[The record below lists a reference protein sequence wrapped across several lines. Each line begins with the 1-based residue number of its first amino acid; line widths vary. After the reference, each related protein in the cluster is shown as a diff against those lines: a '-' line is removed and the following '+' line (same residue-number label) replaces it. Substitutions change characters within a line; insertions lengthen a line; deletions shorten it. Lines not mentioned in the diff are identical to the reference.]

1 MKKEILLQMDTAW
14 RLFQYHCDG
23 LGEEEAAWCK
33 TYSGLQVRRADGKWT
48 ADWPETESYS
58 IGPPSIAWILWHM
71 MFWWTAVL
79 SASRDNKMTGR
90 ENVVWPGSA
99 RAAIQEIERCH
110 EEWASFIDSMDE
122 ADLRS
127 DERCRWPFKE
137 QSLCSLALWLNVEL
151 MKNAAEIGAA
161 RFLYAVISE

>member
-1 MKKEILLQMDTAW
+1 MKKEILFQMDTAW
-14 RLFQYHCDG
+14 RLFQYHCNG

-48 ADWPETESYS
+48 
-58 IGPPSIAWILWHM
+58 
-71 MFWWTAVL
+71 
-79 SASRDNKMTGR
+79 
-90 ENVVWPGSA
+90 
-99 RAAIQEIERCH
+99 
-110 EEWASFIDSMDE
+110 SFIDSMDE

-127 DERCRWPFKE
+127 DERCRWPFKG

>member
-1 MKKEILLQMDTAW
+1 MKKEILFQMDTAW

-23 LGEEEAAWCK
+23 LGEEEAAWSK

-99 RAAIQEIERCH
+99 GAAIQEIDFCGV
-110 EEWASFIDSMDE
+110 F
-122 ADLRS
+122 
-127 DERCRWPFKE
+127 
-137 QSLCSLALWLNVEL
+137 
-151 MKNAAEIGAA
+151 
-161 RFLYAVISE
+161 